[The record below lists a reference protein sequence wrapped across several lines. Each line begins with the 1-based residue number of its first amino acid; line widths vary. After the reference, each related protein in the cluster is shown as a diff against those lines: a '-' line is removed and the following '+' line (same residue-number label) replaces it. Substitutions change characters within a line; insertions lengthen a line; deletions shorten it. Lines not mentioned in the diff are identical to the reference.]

1 MSSVPTIAPSQSGL
15 TYRPEINLF
24 EILEYDM
31 KKIVVYVKPGYIESL
46 KAQDITQSNFYVKN
60 PICENWDFFDF

>member
-1 MSSVPTIAPSQSGL
+1 
-15 TYRPEINLF
+15 
-24 EILEYDM
+24 M